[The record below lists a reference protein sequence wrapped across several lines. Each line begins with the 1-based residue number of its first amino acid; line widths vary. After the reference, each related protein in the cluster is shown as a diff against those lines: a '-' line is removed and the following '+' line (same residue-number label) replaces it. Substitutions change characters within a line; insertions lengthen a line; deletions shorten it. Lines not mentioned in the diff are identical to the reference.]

1 MLLVGFFA
9 HWPELFKQNKIR
21 IYNSPLMIA
30 KKGKEVKYLYNLKE
44 IASENLKGWTTK
56 YAKGL
61 GSLSASEYRDIINT
75 DDYDVITM
83 NDVEDK
89 NALHLALGD
98 DAQLRK
104 DWLLA

>member
-1 MLLVGFFA
+1 LT
-9 HWPELFKQNKIR
+9 
-21 IYNSPLMIA
+21 
-30 KKGKEVKYLYNLKE
+30 
-44 IASENLKGWTTK
+44 GWTTK

-83 NDVEDK
+83 DDVKDEK
-89 NALHLALGD
+89 ALHLALGN

-104 DWLLA
+104 DWLLCTS